1 MTCYLHIGVPKTGTT
16 STQSFLYANYELL
29 KRQKFLYPKSM
40 RIIQEQDYAHHYFA
54 ECLSQYF
61 TGNKNLLD
69 YCLKQLQAEIDAA
82 KMENVILSNEAIPG
96 ICDTYEKTQ
105 YLQKILCQL
114 GFKNI
119 IVVVYLRDVADIYVS
134 ALSQRLKGFTNPSSS
149 LKQEELVAAFA
160 PAQKD
165 ISPKTIF
172 YSYKK
177 TFNYKAILQYFIAV
191 FGKDKMIV
199 RLFDKAEFVQGDL
212 IRDFLDAVGLHWDSA
227 FVLPKNQN
235 ESLDLLGMEIAKA
248 LYKHDFPEI
257 RDDIIA
263 SKIYEYTTK
272 SLTSK
277 DPNLKFMPPKE
288 LYESYLNFYAES
300 NEWVR
305 TEFFPQRQ
313 SLFPPKDLSTYKENY
328 ELREM
333 KPEYWDRIA
342 QFVADILIDS
352 INAHNTLST
361 RKPTNFIQ
369 ADSALA
375 HVQNELP
382 YKLGEALAQN
392 TKSFWGFICLPF
404 VLSYIKNGHNAKQRI
419 YEQEL
424 AQGNAPAIPPLS
436 SYPDYEEALKLQRS
450 FLYSLGKALI
460 VYNNKGEAKLSYLS
474 FIRKVLSSI
483 KRNKGVR
490 KQLTHLSSE
499 Q

>member
-16 STQSFLYANYELL
+16 SVQNFLYTN
-29 KRQKFLYPKSM
+29 RQVLQKQGFLYP
-40 RIIQEQDYAHHYFA
+40 
-54 ECLSQYF
+54 
-61 TGNKNLLD
+61 
-69 YCLKQLQAEIDAA
+69 
-82 KMENVILSNEAIPG
+82 
-96 ICDTYEKTQ
+96 
-105 YLQKILCQL
+105 
-114 GFKNI
+114 
-119 IVVVYLRDVADIYVS
+119 VS
-134 ALSQRLKGFTNPSSS
+134 ALHTHQHAALVSIINSYSENQISKKRLSEWLDA
-149 LKQEELVAAFA
+149 LKQEILSYPNHTILFSSEVAVQAFDSVT
-160 PAQKD
+160 K
-165 ISPKTIF
+165 ISCLKE
-172 YSYKK
+172 
-177 TFNYKAILQYFIAV
+177 ILQELGFTKIYIVVYFRNCADTYVSLYSQVFKMFTMSMEEKEKWNTVLGAPQNNLWADIHYKYQMSAQNFAEV

-199 RLFDKAEFVQGDL
+199 RFFDKAEFVQGDL